1 MPSRG
6 HSEKNTALT
15 QMAQR
20 LHPFRDMIERFGL
33 LLGKQAELA
42 ASLQPVDLD
51 AFVIDEDVFL
61 QGTPLVSFVKPDGFI
76 QSFQHASKK
85 VWPLM
90 GVVFPALAPGLQ
102 ALGNMTETD
111 AQWTGLALQA
121 MMRGDSTDLERAA
134 ALAGV
139 APDFLVMA
147 LRAAFG
153 PCVTAYKDV
162 LTALAPMDLWRH
174 PHCPVC
180 GSEADMS
187 NLENHPDPSEFLVSK
202 SGELWHHCPTCTH
215 RWRFVR
221 LTCPSCG
228 NADHETLSKFS
239 SEELPHEYFYACEH
253 CHHYLP
259 GIDLVERSE
268 PVDFDLAALGLIHL
282 DAVAQSKGY
291 VPLSPAPWVAMDFN
305 EDSAPQA

>member
-20 LHPFRDMIERFGL
+20 LHPFREMIERFGL

-42 ASLQPVDLD
+42 ASFQPVDLD
-51 AFVIDEDVFL
+51 AFVVDEDAFL
-61 QGTPLVSFVKPDGFI
+61 QGTPLVSFVQPDGFI
-76 QSFQHASKK
+76 HSFQHASKK
-85 VWPLM
+85 IWPFM
-90 GVVFPALAPGLQ
+90 SVVFPALAPGLQ
-102 ALGNMTETD
+102 TLGQLADTD
-111 AQWTGLALQA
+111 PQWVGLGVQA
-121 MMRGDSTDLERAA
+121 MTHGDSAALEQAA

-139 APDFLVMA
+139 APDFLLMA
-147 LRAAFG
+147 LRAVFA
-153 PCVTAYKDV
+153 PCVTAHKKI

-180 GSEADMS
+180 GSETDMS

-202 SGELWHHCPTCTH
+202 SGELWHHCPSCTH
-215 RWRFVR
+215 RWRFIR

-228 NADHETLSKFS
+228 NAEHETLRKFS
-239 SEELPHEYFYACEH
+239 SEELPHEYFYACDK
-253 CHHYLP
+253 CQHYVP
-259 GIDLVERSE
+259 GINLVERIDV
-268 PVDFDLAALGLIHL
+268 VDFDLAALGLIHL

-291 VPLSPAPWVAMDFN
+291 KPLSPAPWVAMDFN
-305 EDSAPQA
+305 DTP